1 MEETTVV
8 NDVRNK
14 EMLKLVTQLYE
25 HSNLQVIYAI
35 NGVIPMSLSRLIS
48 YRNLALMSYTLDK

>member
-1 MEETTVV
+1 M